1 MHAKV
6 GLVALA
12 AAGAFAVGCGEAPQA
27 VAPPPPEVY
36 VMPVVQKDVPTYLE
50 LVGQTR
56 GFQDVEVRARVE
68 GFLERVHF
76 QEGAA
81 VRAGA
86 PLYDIDRKPLEAI
99 VAAAKA
105 DQATAEARLAK
116 AENDVAR
123 YTPLV
128 AKQAVSQREL
138 DDAAPTAMR
147 RDRRSRRRKP
157 ASRATLDLGYTR
169 ITSPIAGL
177 AGTTL
182 VKPATS
188 SAAASTLLTTISR
201 INPMIFEVGVR

>member
-1 MHAKV
+1 MEMHVKSR
-6 GLVALA
+6 LVALA
-12 AAGAFAVGCGEAPQA
+12 WMAVLGAACAEAPPA
-27 VAPPPPEVY
+27 APPPPPEVY
-36 VMPVVQKDVPTYLE
+36 VLPVVQKDVPTYLE

-76 QEGAA
+76 QEGVA

-99 VAAAKA
+99 VAQAKA

-138 DDAAPTAMR
+138 DDARAE
-147 RDRRSRRRKP
+147 RDATRSQVEAARAAVEK
-157 ASRATLDLGYTR
+157 ATLDLSYTR
-169 ITSPIAGL
+169 VMAPI
-177 AGTTL
+177 
-182 VKPATS
+182 
-188 SAAASTLLTTISR
+188 
-201 INPMIFEVGVR
+201 